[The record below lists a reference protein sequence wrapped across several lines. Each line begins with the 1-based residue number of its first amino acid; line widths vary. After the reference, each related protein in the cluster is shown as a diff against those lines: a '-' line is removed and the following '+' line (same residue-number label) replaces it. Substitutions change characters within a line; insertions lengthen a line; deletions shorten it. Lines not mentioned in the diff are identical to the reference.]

1 MSTFSRIATRAIAFA
16 LAGALAGCGSIWPW
30 SAPSKPPMPQ
40 PPAVATVIPAKLA
53 WTYRLAPGGAGF
65 MPAYSAGSIFAASA
79 AGAVV
84 RLDAVTGRE
93 AWRVDLGKK
102 IVAGV
107 GSDGRAV
114 AVALED
120 GVLVA
125 LDVSGKQRWSA
136 SLGAD
141 AVTVPAVGEGLV
153 VVRTGD
159 NRVQAFDLA
168 SGKRRWIFSRQNP
181 PLVLHQTASI
191 TLTPDTA
198 YVGLPGGR
206 LVALDMKS
214 GAVRWEASIAQARG
228 ATEIERIADVVGT
241 PLVRSGLV
249 CAANYNGRLAC
260 FDALSGRAR
269 WSREVSSITG
279 VEIDSRLVVSVDE
292 KDKIHAFST
301 SGSSVWRQEKYSG
314 RVLSAPISVGPVLV
328 FGDSKGLVH
337 LASRDDGAVVGRF
350 TGDGTPIIGQGVA
363 AERTAVLQSVGGL
376 LIAVAID

>member
-1 MSTFSRIATRAIAFA
+1 VSGLSRLAVRAAAFA
-16 LAGALAGCGSIWPW
+16 LAGALAGCGSTWPW
-30 SAPSKPPMPQ
+30 SGPSKPPMPDA
-40 PPAVATVIPAKLA
+40 PAVATPAPAKLA

-65 MPAYSAGSIFAASA
+65 LPAYSSGSVFAASA
-79 AGAVV
+79 DGAVA
-84 RLDAVTGRE
+84 RIDALTGRE
-93 AWRVDLGKK
+93 IWRVALGKK
-102 IVAGV
+102 IVTGV
-107 GSDGRAV
+107 GTDGRVV

-125 LDVSGKQRWSA
+125 LDASGKQIWSA

-141 AVTVPAVGEGLV
+141 AATVPAVAEGLV
-153 VVRTGD
+153 VVRSGD
-159 NRVQAFDLA
+159 NRVQAFDFDT
-168 SGKRRWIFSRQNP
+168 GKRRWSFSRQNP

-191 TLTPDTA
+191 TLTPAAA

-206 LVALDMKS
+206 LVALDIKS
-214 GAVRWEASIAQARG
+214 GVVRWEASIAQARG

-241 PLVRSGLV
+241 PLVRAGLV
-249 CAANYNGRLAC
+249 CAANYNGRLGC
-260 FDALSGRAR
+260 FDPGSGRAR
-269 WSREVSSITG
+269 WSREVSSVTG

-301 SGSSVWRQEKYSG
+301 SGTSVWRQEKYSA
-314 RVLSAPISVGPVLV
+314 RILSAPISVGSVLV

-350 TGDGTPIIGQGVA
+350 TGDGTPIIAQGVA
-363 AERTAVLQSVGGL
+363 AGRTAVLQSTGGL

>member
-1 MSTFSRIATRAIAFA
+1 MSTLSRIATRAIAIA

-40 PPAVATVIPAKLA
+40 PPEVATAIPAKLA

-65 MPAYSAGSIFAASA
+65 MPAYSGGSIFAASA

-84 RLDAVTGRE
+84 RLDAATGRE

-181 PLVLHQTASI
+181 PLVLVNGQTCATQGSHKAHQV
-191 TLTPDTA
+191 L
-198 YVGLPGGR
+198 G
-206 LVALDMKS
+206 
-214 GAVRWEASIAQARG
+214 QFARS
-228 ATEIERIADVVGT
+228 RV
-241 PLVRSGLV
+241 PQQH
-249 CAANYNGRLAC
+249 
-260 FDALSGRAR
+260 RAR
-269 WSREVSSITG
+269 SSG
-279 VEIDSRLVVSVDE
+279 
-292 KDKIHAFST
+292 
-301 SGSSVWRQEKYSG
+301 
-314 RVLSAPISVGPVLV
+314 
-328 FGDSKGLVH
+328 
-337 LASRDDGAVVGRF
+337 
-350 TGDGTPIIGQGVA
+350 
-363 AERTAVLQSVGGL
+363 VGGL
-376 LIAVAID
+376 KQVAHHGHESGDVFPLFEQNARRVLHHLGVELEGVE